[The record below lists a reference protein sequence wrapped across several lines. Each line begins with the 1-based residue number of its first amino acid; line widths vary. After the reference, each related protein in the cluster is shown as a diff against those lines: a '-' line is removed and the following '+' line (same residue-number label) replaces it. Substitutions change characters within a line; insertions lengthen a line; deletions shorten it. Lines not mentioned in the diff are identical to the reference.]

1 MSGRGEACHPKNER
15 KLADT
20 AGVQVF
26 QLDQAP
32 AFMPVP
38 GIAMRGAFG
47 AGAMLN
53 LVTLEPDAIL
63 PLHSHPH
70 EQIGFVLSGIEILEI
85 AGTEY
90 RLEPNSVYVIPGG
103 VEHSGRGGP
112 HGCVVIDVFSPVRDD
127 YRAAMEALAAPS
139 DQPDLTDPDP
149 DTPGGTHD

>member
-1 MSGRGEACHPKNER
+1 M
-15 KLADT
+15 ADT

-32 AFMPVP
+32 AFLPAR

-47 AGAMLN
+47 AGTMLN

-63 PLHSHPH
+63 PHHSHPH

-85 AGTEY
+85 DGTEY
-90 RLEPNSVYVIPGG
+90 RLAPNSVYVIPGG

-112 HGCVVIDVFSPVRDD
+112 EGCVVIDVFNPVRDD

-139 DQPDLTDPDP
+139 DQARLTEPASDATG
-149 DTPGGTHD
+149 DTTHD

>member
-1 MSGRGEACHPKNER
+1 
-15 KLADT
+15 LADT

-32 AFMPVP
+32 AFMPAP

-47 AGAMLN
+47 AGTMLN
-53 LVTLEPDAIL
+53 LVTLEADAIL

-90 RLEPNSVYVIPGG
+90 RLGPNSVYSIPGG

-112 HGCVVIDVFSPVRDD
+112 EGCVLIDVFTPVRDD
-127 YRAAMEALAAPS
+127 YRAAMEALAAPNDERHLS
-139 DQPDLTDPDP
+139 DPDP
-149 DTPGGTHD
+149 DPDSDTTGGTHD